1 MRFLFFFL
9 ISLPVYSNTFQLV
22 ESGARFTLK
31 ISKSELTY
39 QSETLF
45 KKFPI
50 KDCNLMLAKD
60 LNAEL
65 LSKIPSK
72 SEVKGLKLLVDDK
85 ELTLAKSSELATKAL
100 AMDSRMI
107 RFIVEEKEACK

>member
-1 MRFLFFFL
+1 MRLLFFFL

-22 ESGARFTLK
+22 DSGARFTLK

-39 QSETLF
+39 QSEALF
-45 KKFPI
+45 KKFAV
-50 KDCNLMLAKD
+50 KECNLKLAKD

-65 LSKIPSK
+65 LSKVPSK
-72 SEVKGLKLLVDDK
+72 SEKKGLKLLVDDK
-85 ELTLAKSSELATKAL
+85 EIILGKSSELAGRAL

-107 RFIVEEKEACK
+107 RFTVEEKEACK

>member
-9 ISLPVYSNTFQLV
+9 ITLPVYSNTFQLV

-39 QSETLF
+39 ESETLF

-50 KDCNLMLAKD
+50 KECNLNLARD

-65 LSKIPSK
+65 LSKIPSR
-72 SEVKGLKLLVDDK
+72 SEERGLKLLVDDK
-85 ELTLAKSSELATKAL
+85 ELILGKSSELASKTL